1 MYLHELLTDANTAT
15 RIRACLPSVC
25 ACTPMPN
32 LRVHLLLL
40 LSAVVYIADLFLVDG
55 RSQALGRHCRPKN
68 CLHPLVSS
76 TRTFNLPPSR
86 AMVLQKACTFAEVSM
101 VSIFNVQP
109 AFNHMRL
116 SRGTSRWTLII
127 KKKAQLGKK
136 GNSSCTFSNFMMTR
150 LQFCKYLAASKHCWG
165 TYFGQ
170 RFLIF
175 VP

>member
-40 LSAVVYIADLFLVDG
+40 LSAVAYIADLFLVDG
-55 RSQALGRHCRPKN
+55 RSQALGRHPAEE
-68 CLHPLVSS
+68 LSS
-76 TRTFNLPPSR
+76 PISIIHKDFNLPPSR
-86 AMVLQKACTFAEVSM
+86 AMVLQKACTLAEVSV

-127 KKKAQLGKK
+127 KKKSPAWKERELFLHLFEFHDDTPTILQIL
-136 GNSSCTFSNFMMTR
+136 SS
-150 LQFCKYLAASKHCWG
+150 
-165 TYFGQ
+165 
-170 RFLIF
+170 
-175 VP
+175 V